1 MVIITGGK
9 RNGLLIALN
18 ILVVYIDMNE
28 FRHVM
33 TQAGIKSSSEL
44 RCFVDEFSSA
54 GVASLLILLDTLKYQ
69 DHEVRGAAARALGR
83 IEDGRIEVVNALSLA
98 VSGEAVIVRQSAAA
112 ALGVLGPLSADVVVV
127 LRLALDDEDR
137 HVREFA
143 AMALDQYAYKQ
154 QLIARA
160 S

>member
-1 MVIITGGK
+1 MG
-9 RNGLLIALN
+9 
-18 ILVVYIDMNE
+18 E
-28 FRHVM
+28 FRNVVA
-33 TQAGIKSSSEL
+33 QAGIKSSSDL
-44 RCFVDEFSSA
+44 CSLVDEFSSA
-54 GVASLLILLDTLKYQ
+54 GIASLPILLDALKYP

-98 VSGEAVIVRQSAAA
+98 MSGEAVIVRQSAAA

-127 LRLALDDEDR
+127 LRQALDDEDR

-143 AMALDQYAYKQ
+143 AMVLDQYAYKQ